1 MIYTVVILSAFLASG
16 LTFFSGFGLAT
27 VLTPVF
33 ILFFP
38 VPIAIVLT
46 AIVHFLNNLFKLF
59 LVGKHGNLEVLLKF
73 GLPAMLGAF
82 IGGHTLLTIIQK
94 SFVMN
99 YQLFNHNFHVE
110 VVNFIIGLLI
120 FLFAL
125 IEALPKT
132 KVSFNKNML
141 PLGGILSGFFG
152 GLSGH
157 QGAFRSIFLLKC
169 NLSKEQF
176 VATGV
181 LIACMVDI
189 VRLPIY
195 RNIFITTKLENEIS
209 LLFFAVFSA
218 FLGTYLANRYMQK
231 ITITSIRIIIT
242 ILLFIISSGLIMG
255 LIK

>member
-1 MIYTVVILSAFLASG
+1 MIYVIIILSAFLFSG

-38 VPIAIVLT
+38 VPIAISLT
-46 AIVHFLNNLFKLF
+46 AIIHFLNNLFKLF

-73 GLPAMLGAF
+73 GVPAMLGALA
-82 IGGHTLLTIIQK
+82 GGLTLLAMIQK
-94 SFVMN
+94 SFVIK
-99 YQLFNHNFHVE
+99 YELFNHNFYVG
-110 VVNFIIGLLI
+110 VVNFTIGLLI

-125 IEALPKT
+125 IETLPKT
-132 KVSFNKNML
+132 NIYFNKNML

-176 VATGV
+176 IATGI

-195 RNIFITTKLENEIS
+195 RTIFVTAKIGNEIP
-209 LLFFAVFSA
+209 LLTFTIFSA
-218 FLGTYLANRYMQK
+218 FLGSYLASKYMK
-231 ITITSIRIIIT
+231 KVTINFIRIIIT
-242 ILLFIISSGLIMG
+242 LLLVAISIGLITG
-255 LIK
+255 LI